1 MQSLISILSPLA
13 LGYYLGLQG
22 WYCWKGILPGSGR
35 IIYWLIYW
43 SFTLLPWL
51 LQTFGGTVSSDLAEY
66 GSRLAFNQLIFYAAL
81 FCFSLLLKVLS
92 LILVNGLG
100 LSGLTRAAFLP
111 FWPILVIALSLAVCF
126 YGYHTAR
133 TYAVTPYQIRLTGTA
148 AAEYKIAAISDL
160 HLGAVHQRSDLKKMV
175 AAVNA
180 LDADLVLILGDI
192 LHNDYAPF
200 RDHQMAEEF
209 QNLTAPYGVY
219 AVLGNHDAYA
229 NRETELMAE
238 LTSAGITMLQDQALV
253 IDDHF
258 VLAGRKDRAG
268 MRSRATS
275 ARATLPELLQSYP
288 VDLPVVLMDHQ
299 PRDLQAVADDRE
311 VDLQLSGHTH
321 AGQFWPVTWVTNR
334 IYELNYGYRQID
346 AAQFIVTSGIGTWGP
361 AFRLGSISE
370 IALITLIIEAK

>member
-1 MQSLISILSPLA
+1 MSILAPLA
-13 LGYYLGLQG
+13 LGYYLGLQALS
-22 WYCWKGILPGSGR
+22 CWKGLLPGNTR

-43 SFTLLPWL
+43 SLTLLPWL
-51 LQTFGGTVSSDLAEY
+51 LQTFGGTVSSELAEY
-66 GSRLAFNQLIFYAAL
+66 GSRLAFTQLIFYAAL
-81 FCFSLLLKVLS
+81 FCFSLLLKLLR

-100 LSGLTRAAFLP
+100 LSGLAHATFLP
-111 FWPILVIALSLAVCF
+111 FWPFLVIALSLAVCF
-126 YGYHTAR
+126 FGYNTAR
-133 TYAVTPYQIRLTGTA
+133 TYAVTPYQISLTGTA

-160 HLGAVHQRSDLKKMV
+160 HLGSVHQRADLKKMI

-192 LHNDYAPF
+192 LHDDYAPF

-209 QNLTAPYGVY
+209 RNLTAPYGVY

-238 LTSAGITMLQDQALV
+238 LTAAGITMLQDQALV

-268 MRSRATS
+268 MRSRTTS
-275 ARATLPELLQSYP
+275 ARAALPELLQDLP

-299 PRDLQAVADDRE
+299 PRDLQAIAADQE

-321 AGQFWPVTWVTNR
+321 AGQFWPVTWVTDH
-334 IYELNYGYRQID
+334 IYELNYGYRQI
-346 AAQFIVTSGIGTWGP
+346 AATQFIVTSGIGTWGP
-361 AFRLGSISE
+361 AFRLGSVSE
-370 IALITLIIEAK
+370 IALITLTITAK